1 MTAETDK
8 RVADIVA
15 GQRIGRRER
24 RCALC
29 IGEIVRVT
37 VQLAEAFGAHL
48 QRRQV
53 VRLLREADGKRLDG
67 LRVALL
73 LVQQQSALERG
84 LLVSGINRE
93 RMLVTQQC
101 FGAAIERQEHAAEM
115 LPQFGIIRFELNGLV
130 EHRQRIVE
138 PAHLLEREAEAG
150 QIVDLWRLPDG
161 LRKPSHGV
169 IVLPRLQRD
178 QAHQIEAVGVAG
190 IELERLLAAQLGIEQ
205 LACAEVMQSGL
216 VQRGRRKGGHAIRAA
231 RHALAALLPVAA
243 AHRMFLF
250 ERDKFISD
258 SRDIEK
264 GPEDRARAG
273 RGGAGLDA
281 CDRLTSASTRK
292 QTLQGSTARPDGAT
306 GRERHMQQPNISE
319 RLDLAAMVA
328 DLNALLRLKTTVIG
342 IKMFARVE
350 DMAAVEKIRRP
361 NAVHTTDQIVSMA
374 ARLGWTVGITADDLV
389 GAQCRAVI
397 GLGPQDDTWLKGENY
412 VGVWHGTAEDA
423 RKRQEALDVVP
434 FGRYQAMAVSPLSSG
449 RLDPPDICL
458 VYATPGQ
465 MIILINGLQ
474 YVGYKKF
481 EWGVVG
487 ETACADSW
495 GRALKTGE
503 PSLSLPCFAE
513 RRYGGVPDEEMLMAL
528 KPADLAKAIAGM
540 KQLAKNGLR
549 YPIAPYGIQNDVR
562 AGMSVS
568 YGKK

>member
-1 MTAETDK
+1 
-8 RVADIVA
+8 
-15 GQRIGRRER
+15 
-24 RCALC
+24 
-29 IGEIVRVT
+29 
-37 VQLAEAFGAHL
+37 
-48 QRRQV
+48 
-53 VRLLREADGKRLDG
+53 
-67 LRVALL
+67 
-73 LVQQQSALERG
+73 
-84 LLVSGINRE
+84 
-93 RMLVTQQC
+93 
-101 FGAAIERQEHAAEM
+101 
-115 LPQFGIIRFELNGLV
+115 
-130 EHRQRIVE
+130 
-138 PAHLLEREAEAG
+138 
-150 QIVDLWRLPDG
+150 
-161 LRKPSHGV
+161 
-169 IVLPRLQRD
+169 
-178 QAHQIEAVGVAG
+178 
-190 IELERLLAAQLGIEQ
+190 
-205 LACAEVMQSGL
+205 
-216 VQRGRRKGGHAIRAA
+216 
-231 RHALAALLPVAA
+231 
-243 AHRMFLF
+243 
-250 ERDKFISD
+250 
-258 SRDIEK
+258 
-264 GPEDRARAG
+264 
-273 RGGAGLDA
+273 
-281 CDRLTSASTRK
+281 
-292 QTLQGSTARPDGAT
+292 
-306 GRERHMQQPNISE
+306 MQQPNASE

-342 IKMFARVE
+342 IKMFAGVA
-350 DMAAVEKIRRP
+350 DMEAVEKIRRP

-374 ARLGWTVGITADDLV
+374 ARLGWTVGITGDDLV

-397 GLGPQDDTWLKGENY
+397 GLGPQDETWLKGEGY

-434 FGRYQAMAVSPLSSG
+434 FGRYQAMAVSPLASG